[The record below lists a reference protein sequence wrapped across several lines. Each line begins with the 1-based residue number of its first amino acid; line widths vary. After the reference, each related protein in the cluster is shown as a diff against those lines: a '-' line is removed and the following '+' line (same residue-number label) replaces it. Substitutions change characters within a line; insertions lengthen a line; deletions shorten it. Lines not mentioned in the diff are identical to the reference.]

1 MPEEGAETAQ
11 TVYNGYFEDSAVKDR
26 TLSDYA
32 GEWQSVYPYLLDG
45 TLDQVW
51 DYKAKIKGGM
61 TAEEYKTY
69 YDTGYKTDVDQINI
83 TDNTME
89 FVVGDKKEK
98 FTYKYVGYKILT
110 YKKEIVVFVSCLKQ
124 LMQMLVTISMFNL
137 ATTISPLLKQVTSI
151 SILVERAKKTLGRVG
166 KLADIL
172 PCWFDWFGNWSGDAG
187 SLRIMRRLGKVF
199 SLSS

>member
-1 MPEEGAETAQ
+1 MEDNLTALEKTTSQEGSEILPEEGAETTQ

-61 TAEEYKTY
+61 TAEEYKAY

-124 LMQMLVTISMFNL
+124 RMQMLVTISMFNL

-151 SILVERAKKTLGRVG
+151 SILVERAKKNSWKSWKTGRHTTLLV
-166 KLADIL
+166 
-172 PCWFDWFGNWSGDAG
+172 
-187 SLRIMRRLGKVF
+187 
-199 SLSS
+199 

>member
-61 TAEEYKTY
+61 TAEEYKAY

-124 LMQMLVTISMFNL
+124 RMQMLVTISMFNL

-151 SILVERAKKTLGRVG
+151 SILVERAKKNSWKSWKTGRHTTLLV
-166 KLADIL
+166 
-172 PCWFDWFGNWSGDAG
+172 
-187 SLRIMRRLGKVF
+187 
-199 SLSS
+199 

>member
-11 TVYNGYFEDSAVKDR
+11 TVYNSYFEDSAVKDR

-151 SILVERAKKTLGRVG
+151 SILVERAKKNSWKSWKTGRHTTLLV
-166 KLADIL
+166 
-172 PCWFDWFGNWSGDAG
+172 
-187 SLRIMRRLGKVF
+187 
-199 SLSS
+199 